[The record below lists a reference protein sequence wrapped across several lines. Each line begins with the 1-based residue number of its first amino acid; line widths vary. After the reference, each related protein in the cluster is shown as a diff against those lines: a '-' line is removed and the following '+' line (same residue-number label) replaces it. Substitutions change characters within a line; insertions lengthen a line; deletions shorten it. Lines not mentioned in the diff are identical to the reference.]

1 MPEAL
6 LVSLLTFAAFGAG
19 LTVISV
25 LVDALVDG
33 FAGRRHHGV
42 VNDIASERRS
52 YAENHASEL
61 SASSLPGLTRQSIF
75 LR

>member
-1 MPEAL
+1 MLEAL

-33 FAGRRHHGV
+33 LAGRRNHGV
-42 VNDIASERRS
+42 VNDTTSEKRS
-52 YAENHASEL
+52 
-61 SASSLPGLTRQSIF
+61 
-75 LR
+75 

>member
-19 LTVISV
+19 LTVISL

-33 FAGRRHHGV
+33 FAGRRNHGG
-42 VNDIASERRS
+42 VNITASERRS
-52 YAENHASEL
+52 
-61 SASSLPGLTRQSIF
+61 
-75 LR
+75 